1 MLVPGGLGFIGSHT
15 VLEILEHTAASVV
28 IVDDLSNCFGDVL
41 ERMQSIL
48 EGKIG
53 AVEVARRLRFH
64 QGSILDL

>member
-15 VLEILEHTAASVV
+15 VLEILEHTASSVV

-41 ERMQSIL
+41 ERMQGL
-48 EGKIG
+48 VEGKIG
-53 AVEVARRLRFH
+53 AAEVARRLRFH

>member
-1 MLVPGGLGFIGSHT
+1 MK
-15 VLEILEHTAASVV
+15 
-28 IVDDLSNCFGDVL
+28 
-41 ERMQSIL
+41 SIL